1 MKKHKLLKRLAPVL
15 MTILLLICTLPVAT
29 VGAEPIKTTAGTE
42 QELRDALEST
52 YSTIVLMNDL
62 ELNDCLVLDYTVTL
76 DLNDKKL
83 YRKLTSRKDD
93 GHVIEIKGNELVTVQ
108 NGTVSGG
115 YATHGGGILNS
126 GMLTLNNVTI
136 TGNKAFDGGG
146 ILNHGTIY
154 IDGCTLEKNTSQNG
168 GGGNLWSDGSLANLS
183 NSTVSGGSAQNGGGI
198 ANHGA
203 MTLDGCT
210 VTGNKATNKGGGIF
224 NNGYIETATLELIGN
239 NTVHSNT
246 AVSKGGGVYVS
257 PNGYGTISVRGKQV
271 IKDNK
276 KGNSASNV
284 YLCGSKKIF
293 ISGELDKDSIICFQ
307 HENENGCITENS
319 TSTSYTDVFSSDTGA
334 AVHPVK
340 LHNMYGEETTELQ
353 QGSYTAFV
361 SKGYEVSNGVYT
373 PTFDPAAENI
383 CYDFPTAL
391 QKAAEYVSGG
401 NAPIII
407 LLDDMEVSEAI
418 VVNEALDNTVLDING
433 YTLRRTGANLTTG
446 GELLDVAKG
455 TFTIEDTAP
464 RRRPKTR
471 GNTDPR
477 GGILTGGSNSGDGG
491 CIVIDEEG
499 TLNLLGGTV
508 RQNRCTGNGGA
519 ISSKGQLTVRDASLL
534 ENTAGGNGGAIY
546 YAGGSCTVQN
556 TTLSQNSAKNGG
568 AVYNNSFTSG
578 GGLTISRSTLRNNKA
593 QSDGGAVALDKKV
606 NRTIIA
612 GSTMEENESG
622 GKGGAV
628 FAQFHDIIFSDCSI
642 INNQAQSGG
651 GIYVSEGKYITVQGK
666 MTVSDNM
673 NTSASR
679 AENVGLAFSSSKDQ
693 ALIVS
698 AGLSDGSRIGLS
710 RISTKNVAAA
720 DKTLVVK
727 NVTDYQKPYYYAD
740 DGTLSFETTGD
751 RTEIFMATSIR
762 PFGLAIYPL
771 IGMEL
776 IAAAAIL
783 LRTRMQK
790 KEKVGVT
797 TQAEEERS

>member
-1 MKKHKLLKRLAPVL
+1 MKKHKLLRRLAPVL
-15 MTILLLICTLPVAT
+15 LIILLLVCALPALPVSAAVNT
-29 VGAEPIKTTAGTE
+29 VAVETE
-42 QELRDALEST
+42 KQLRNALEEDGRT
-52 YSTIVLMNDL
+52 VILANDL
-62 ELNDCLVLDYTVTL
+62 ELSECLTIEKTVTL
-76 DLNDKKL
+76 DLDGNKL
-83 YRKLTSRKDD
+83 YRKLSSRQDD
-93 GHVIEIKGNELVTVQ
+93 GHVIEVNGNGTVTVQ

-115 YATHGGGILNS
+115 YATHGGGILNN
-126 GMLTLNNVTI
+126 GRLILKNVTV

-146 ILNHGTIY
+146 ILNHSM
-154 IDGCTLEKNTSQNG
+154 IDIDKCTLKDNKSQNG
-168 GGGNLWSDGSLANLS
+168 GGGNLWSDGTLAVLRNT
-183 NSTVSGGSAQNGGGI
+183 TVSGGTAQNGGGI
-198 ANHGA
+198 ANHGK

-210 VTGNKATNKGGGIF
+210 VTGNTATNKGGGVF
-224 NNGYIETATLELIGN
+224 NNGYIETATLELWGN
-239 NTVHSNT
+239 NTIQSNI
-246 AVSKGGGVYVS
+246 AVSKGGGVYVA
-257 PNGYGTISVRGKQV
+257 PNGIGTISVRDKPV

-276 KGNSASNV
+276 KGKSDSNV
-284 YLCGSKKIF
+284 YLCGLKKIY
-293 ISGELDKDSIICFQ
+293 INGELHKDSKIYFEI
-307 HENENGCITENS
+307 ENKNGCITENLAFAS
-319 TSTSYTDVFSSDTGA
+319 NTDVFYSDTGTTISK
-334 AVHPVK
+334 VK
-340 LHNMYGEETTELQ
+340 LHDMYGEETTELQ

-361 SKGYEVSNGVYT
+361 SKGYKESNDVYT
-373 PTFDPAAENI
+373 PTAEPSSENI

-391 QKAAEYVSGG
+391 QKAAEYVTGG
-401 NAPIII
+401 SAPIII
-407 LLDDMEVSEAI
+407 LLDDMEVSEAVI
-418 VVNEALDNTVLDING
+418 ADETLDKTVLDLNG

-446 GELLDVAKG
+446 GELLDVTKG

-464 RRRPKTR
+464 NRRPKTR
-471 GNTDPR
+471 DKSDPR

-491 CIVIDEEG
+491 CIVVDEEG

-508 RQNRCTGNGGA
+508 RQNVCTGNGGA
-519 ISSKGQLTVRDASLL
+519 ISSKGQLTVRNASLL
-534 ENTAGGNGGAIY
+534 ENKAGGNGGAVY

-578 GGLTISRSTLRNNKA
+578 GGLTLSRCTLRNNAA

-612 GSTMEENESG
+612 GSTLEGNESG

-673 NTSASR
+673 NTTASR
-679 AENVGLAFSSSKDQ
+679 TENVCLAFSSAKDQ

-710 RISTKNVAAA
+710 RISTKNAAAA
-720 DKTLVVK
+720 DNTLVVK
-727 NVTDYQKPYYYAD
+727 NVTEYQKPYYYAD
-740 DGTLSFETTGD
+740 DGTLSFQKTGD
-751 RTEIFMATSIR
+751 RTEIYMATSIR

-776 IAAAAIL
+776 IVGAAIL
-783 LRTRMQK
+783 VRARMQK
-790 KEKVGVT
+790 KEKAKAVQT
-797 TQAEEERS
+797 EEARL